1 MKEIS
6 PLRFFACFL
15 KNGNSRRH
23 GPHHDAHLFTTTGVP
38 RSFWM
43 RASNASR
50 PPL

>member
-1 MKEIS
+1 MNATS
-6 PLRFFACFL
+6 PLRFFAWSL

-23 GPHHDAHLFTTTGVP
+23 GPHHDAHLFTTIGVP

-43 RASNASR
+43 RASKASR

>member
-1 MKEIS
+1 MKATS
-6 PLRFFACFL
+6 PLRFFAWSL
-15 KNGNSRRH
+15 KNGNSSRH
-23 GPHHDAHLFTTTGVP
+23 GPHQDAHLFTTTGVP